1 MGVRRRGAVVA
12 AESSQVPITLDFPL
26 CKAVAFFRLVKTPEN
41 PRSYLPRLTDP
52 QAADEREERVL
63 PRYVELRALREHG
76 FGPRNLFWGVFTLVL
91 ALILLVVAL
100 FFAGPKAFL
109 SLATTLLTFTV
120 LFVLSRLHIFR
131 QRNGAFLALALV
143 CLLGASI
150 PLVERALSVLET
162 LARQQASTAASPVTA
177 PGQVDAGPPLLTQ
190 SFALAKPEGPA
201 LNVKVLKD
209 SRVVIGERPFLI
221 NAGDLFSLIEAKTD
235 EVTFAVRDLQVS
247 LPANVVEIMD
257 PKAVA
262 RGVAAAASPQP
273 PQVAPGATKPSAAAL
288 PSPPDLAEITI
299 GAQQEAIRR
308 YPALGTKDSLEN
320 AAFVSTYKQLKD
332 AGGADFFANPEWPIE
347 LAELLAKREG
357 WNRGGRPLTT
367 GPAPVL
373 DPPATE
379 RPVEDLN
386 DGVGAGFQRS
396 NRPNR

>member
-1 MGVRRRGAVVA
+1 M
-12 AESSQVPITLDFPL
+12 
-26 CKAVAFFRLVKTPEN
+26 AFFPAVKNPEI

-52 QAADEREERVL
+52 SAAEDREEKVL

-91 ALILLVVAL
+91 ALILVVVAL
-100 FFAGPKAFL
+100 FLAGPKAFL
-109 SLATTLLTFTV
+109 SLATALLTFTV

-150 PLVERALSVLET
+150 PLVERGISGLEA
-162 LARQQASTAASPVTA
+162 LARQQASAAANPAPA
-177 PGQVDAGPPLLTQ
+177 PGAVDAGLPSLVQ
-190 SFALAKPEGPA
+190 SFALTKPEGTA
-201 LNVKVLKD
+201 LHVKVLKD
-209 SRVVIGERPFLI
+209 SRVVVGDRPFMI
-221 NAGDLFSLIEAKTD
+221 KAGDLFALIEARTD

-247 LPANVVEIMD
+247 LPANVVEIID

-262 RGVAAAASPQP
+262 KSVASVASPQV
-273 PQVAPGATKPSAAAL
+273 PQAAVGTTKPSAAAL
-288 PSPPDLAEITI
+288 PSPGDLVEITA
-299 GAQQEAIRR
+299 GAQQEAVRR
-308 YPALGTKDSLEN
+308 YPALGIKDSLEN

-332 AGGADFFANPEWPIE
+332 AGGSDFFANPEWPIE

-379 RPVEDLN
+379 RPIEDP
-386 DGVGAGFQRS
+386 DAGVGAGLPRS
-396 NRPNR
+396 SRTYR

>member
-1 MGVRRRGAVVA
+1 
-12 AESSQVPITLDFPL
+12 
-26 CKAVAFFRLVKTPEN
+26 VAFFRSVKNPDP

-52 QAADEREERVL
+52 SAAEEREERIH

-76 FGPRNLFWGVFTLVL
+76 FGPRNLFWGVVTLLLALVL
-91 ALILLVVAL
+91 VVVAL

-131 QRNGAFLALALV
+131 QRNGAFLALSLV

-150 PLVERALSVLET
+150 PLTERALSVVERI
-162 LARQQASTAASPVTA
+162 ARQQVSAVANPPTA
-177 PGQVDAGPPLLTQ
+177 PGAVDAGPPLLVQ

-201 LNVKVLKD
+201 LHVKVLKD

-221 NAGDLFSLIEAKTD
+221 KAGDLFSLVEAKTD

-247 LPANVVEIMD
+247 LPANVVEIID

-262 RGVAAAASPQP
+262 KGVAGATNSPSA
-273 PQVAPGATKPSAAAL
+273 QVAPGAAKQSAAAL
-288 PSPPDLAEITI
+288 PSPPDLAEITV
-299 GAQQEAIRR
+299 GAQQEAVRR
-308 YPALGTKDSLEN
+308 YPALGVKDSLEN
-320 AAFVSTYKQLKD
+320 AAFVATYKQLKD

-357 WNRGGRPLTT
+357 WNRGGRPMTT

-373 DPPATE
+373 DPPSADHSI
-379 RPVEDLN
+379 EDS
-386 DGVGAGFQRS
+386 DAGAGAGFPRS
-396 NRPNR
+396 SRTYR